1 MEGIRWAPSEIWS
14 RTQHKEIPSVHEL
27 MDGSSIDGP
36 HFMGGKMEK
45 KKNRVTPKTYNK
57 ITSFPSQ
64 QIELRGRTFFFES
77 ICFFAFE
84 NHQSLN
90 QRNLRI
96 CEWYIILFIFLN
108 MLWLSLIPNFC
119 CSNLH
124 LSGEHVTRNRLTLQV
139 VDFCSL
145 QPWRLHVTDPAY
157 PLTCSNPFVA
167 LAFLNFPK
175 QYKL

>member
-77 ICFFAFE
+77 ICFFRVWKSPKPKSAKSPHLWMIYHPIYFLKYALIIFDSQFLLFQSTFVWGTCHQESVDSPSSWLLFAATLTFARDRSRISFDMLKSLRSASVFE
-84 NHQSLN
+84 
-90 QRNLRI
+90 
-96 CEWYIILFIFLN
+96 
-108 MLWLSLIPNFC
+108 LSKTI
-119 CSNLH
+119 
-124 LSGEHVTRNRLTLQV
+124 
-139 VDFCSL
+139 
-145 QPWRLHVTDPAY
+145 
-157 PLTCSNPFVA
+157 
-167 LAFLNFPK
+167 
-175 QYKL
+175 